1 MKILY
6 YEDGAKNTVFLTNN
20 PIFEGPQLYNISFF
34 KKTISVSW
42 ATHNTCILSDT
53 LRTANVIFKYS

>member
-34 KKTISVSW
+34 KKTYFCLLS
-42 ATHNTCILSDT
+42 NTQYMHFEWH
-53 LRTANVIFKYS
+53 FKNSKCYF